1 MNKSKTP
8 YSLNQQIQ
16 QLQQQMA
23 DEQVILQK
31 QRIKVRE
38 LLVERLTSWPV
49 LLGAVAAGL
58 LLSQTRRHD
67 SATQSVSQS
76 TTQSTT
82 DSTSAAPNHTTVAT
96 PSSGELTPA
105 QIAAAAAE
113 PAAPSC
119 WNTLLSLPLLTQ
131 GIWWLAE
138 QIWYSRLFRDVLRQ
152 KLLKSEE
159 RRPPY

>member
-1 MNKSKTP
+1 MNKPTTP
-8 YSLNQQIQ
+8 DSLNQQIR

-23 DEQVILQK
+23 DEQVIQQQ

-49 LLGAVAAGL
+49 MLGAVATGL
-58 LLSQTRRHD
+58 LLSHARNQNSTADTACTVPNQTA
-67 SATQSVSQS
+67 AT
-76 TTQSTT
+76 TT
-82 DSTSAAPNHTTVAT
+82 
-96 PSSGELTPA
+96 SSGELTPA
-105 QIAAAAAE
+105 QVAATATPK
-113 PAAPSC
+113 PAAPSL

-138 QIWYSRLFRDVLRQ
+138 QIWYSRLFRDVVRQ

>member
-8 YSLNQQIQ
+8 YSLNQQIR

-23 DEQVILQK
+23 DEQVIEQK

-38 LLVERLTSWPV
+38 LLVERLTSWPI

-67 SATQSVSQS
+67 SATQSASHC

-82 DSTSAAPNHTTVAT
+82 DTTSAAPNQTTAAT
-96 PSSGELTPA
+96 TSSGELTPA
-105 QIAAAAAE
+105 QIAAAE

-159 RRPPY
+159 RHPPY

>member
-8 YSLNQQIQ
+8 YSLNQQIR

-23 DEQVILQK
+23 DEQVIEQK

-58 LLSQTRRHD
+58 LLSQTRRHH
-67 SATQSVSQS
+67 SAVCSSTHS
-76 TTQSTT
+76 TTNT
-82 DSTSAAPNHTTVAT
+82 TSAAPNQTTAAT
-96 PSSGELTPA
+96 TSSGELTPA
-105 QIAAAAAE
+105 QIAAAAE
-113 PAAPSC
+113 PAAPSI

-138 QIWYSRLFRDVLRQ
+138 QIWYSRLFRDVVRQ

-159 RRPPY
+159 RHPPY